1 MVRVGCCHFDRML
14 RNLMRTRFIKSTFV
28 AGTIIIFIVA
38 LRKSHVNIRL
48 EDGIEKEQQTVNYT
62 NAVCALPRYD
72 PFDPSIQQYITGWS
86 RIDCGTPQPALTF
99 LGKNGLLHVDRT
111 TAAGKDLYCYF
122 HEIIREEND
131 DNKFELGPPQ
141 IIFDPESL
149 PYEYNIVTCEQVLT
163 GEVIYVTG
171 YTQIRKVPEVIAK
184 KSKKASKNGRVNVLI
199 FAFDSMS
206 RLNFIRQLPKTSK
219 FIEERVKGVVMN
231 GLTKVGDNTFPNML
245 ALLSGFTAKR
255 YRDEKAL
262 SPFWLDDSGY
272 FDHLPTLWK
281 NFSQNGYV
289 TMFTE
294 DHPKINAFNYLA
306 HGFKEPPTDYYTRP
320 FWLAMED
327 LDDGMSKDSRC
338 YGLRPKFEFL
348 FNYSREFSAKMQEEG
363 HAFFSLTFLSL
374 LSHDDI
380 NSIKIIDD
388 NIVALFQTLEAQ
400 KVFENSVVLVMGD
413 HGNRFDQIR
422 RTAIGRVEE
431 RMPYLAVTLPPS
443 LERFRNGLK
452 ANADVL
458 TSWHDV
464 REMLLDLAV
473 DNLGVESKVTRHG
486 LKGSSLLRPI
496 PSDRT
501 CLEIGIPREYCV
513 CWIEQ
518 ELSPLDSGLKK
529 SAEILVNKINQIIEE
544 RDKKGLCARLQL
556 TKVHGGQKLLPSAAV
571 GGRDGPSDVTRIMIS
586 VSPSNALLEGTVETD
601 ANGTRIIGNV
611 NRLNKY
617 GSQSE
622 CVDDPALT
630 LICFCKGKISLFSIV
645 F

>member
-1 MVRVGCCHFDRML
+1 MML
-14 RNLMRTRFIKSTFV
+14 RKPITLWFSKSIFV
-28 AGTIIIFIVA
+28 VVAIGTLIVM
-38 LRKSHVNIRL
+38 LYQLPMYFRL
-48 EDGIEKEQQTVNYT
+48 QKEFKRRQQPKYDI
-62 NAVCALPRYD
+62 NAFCPLPRYD
-72 PFDPSIQQYITGWS
+72 PFDLSIQQYITSWS
-86 RIDCGTPQPALTF
+86 RINCGKQQQPLTY
-99 LGKNGLLHVDRT
+99 LDKNGLLQVDRT
-111 TAAGKDLYCYF
+111 TAEGENIYCYF
-122 HEIIREEND
+122 HEVIRKD
-131 DNKFELGPPQ
+131 DNTIELGAPKVV
-141 IIFDPESL
+141 FDPEPL
-149 PYEYNIVTCEQVLT
+149 PYEFTIVKCEQGSNKKVVY
-163 GEVIYVTG
+163 ETG
-171 YTQIRKVPEVIAK
+171 YTKIREVPEDIAK
-184 KSKKASKNGRVNVLI
+184 KSKVASKNGKVNVLI
-199 FAFDSMS
+199 FVFDSMS
-206 RLNFIRQLPKTSK
+206 RLNFERQLPKTSK
-219 FIEERVKGVVMN
+219 FIEEHVGGVVMN

-245 ALLSGFTAKR
+245 ALLSGFTAQR
-255 YRDEKAL
+255 YSSDKAL
-262 SPFWLDDSGY
+262 SPFWLDKSGY

-294 DHPKINAFNYLA
+294 DHPQYAAFNYMRF
-306 HGFKEPPTDYYTRP
+306 GFKEPPTDYYMRP
-320 FWLAMED
+320 FWIAMEGLHHSMFED
-327 LDDGMSKDSRC
+327 YRC
-338 YGLRPKFEFL
+338 YGHLPKHDFL
-348 FNYSREFSAKMQEEG
+348 FNYAKEFSAVMQEKG
-363 HAFFSLTFLSL
+363 HAYFSLTFSTL
-374 LSHDDI
+374 LSHDAI

-388 NIVALFQTLEAQ
+388 DILGLFQTLEAQ

-431 RMPYLAVTLPPS
+431 RMPYLAVMLPPS
-443 LERFRNGLK
+443 LERFRNGLE

-571 GGRDGPSDVTRIMIS
+571 GGRVGPSDVTRIMIS
-586 VSPSNALLEGTVETD
+586 VSPSNALLEGTLETD
-601 ANGTRIIGNV
+601 ANGTRILGNV

-617 GSQSE
+617 GSQSD
-622 CVDDPALT
+622 CVNNSALT
-630 LICFCKGKISLFSIV
+630 LICYCKNTHG
-645 F
+645 